1 MIPISDINPA
11 KSNPIISRIF
21 IIASIIVYV
30 LIQPKNPSELFN
42 FFYEFAAIPCE
53 IFNNKPL
60 SIDQY
65 YNNDCSALTSN
76 IVFENKNIF
85 LCLILSN
92 IFHANFIHI
101 LGNLWSFWIFG
112 NNIEDVLG
120 RARFIIFLFMTGL
133 FSMFAHVILNFNDI
147 NPIVGASGI
156 VSALMGAY
164 VYLFPN
170 AQLLVL
176 VPFGFL
182 FPTTIRAKF
191 FMIFW
196 FFSQIVIALQNNN
209 ISWEAHIG
217 GFLIGYLVLR
227 IFNYRRYTL

>member
-85 LCLILSN
+85 LSLFLSN

-120 RARFIIFLFMTGL
+120 KARFIIFLFMTGL
-133 FSMFAHVILNFNDI
+133 FSMFAHVF
-147 NPIVGASGI
+147 
-156 VSALMGAY
+156 
-164 VYLFPN
+164 F
-170 AQLLVL
+170 
-176 VPFGFL
+176 
-182 FPTTIRAKF
+182 KF
-191 FMIFW
+191 
-196 FFSQIVIALQNNN
+196 
-209 ISWEAHIG
+209 
-217 GFLIGYLVLR
+217 
-227 IFNYRRYTL
+227 

>member
-1 MIPISDINPA
+1 
-11 KSNPIISRIF
+11 
-21 IIASIIVYV
+21 
-30 LIQPKNPSELFN
+30 
-42 FFYEFAAIPCE
+42 
-53 IFNNKPL
+53 
-60 SIDQY
+60 
-65 YNNDCSALTSN
+65 
-76 IVFENKNIF
+76 
-85 LCLILSN
+85 
-92 IFHANFIHI
+92 
-101 LGNLWSFWIFG
+101 
-112 NNIEDVLG
+112 
-120 RARFIIFLFMTGL
+120 MTGL

-164 VYLFPN
+164 VFLFPN

-196 FFSQIVIALQNNN
+196 FFSQIFIALQNNN

>member
-76 IVFENKNIF
+76 IVFENNNF
-85 LCLILSN
+85 LVIWYHYGIMISN
-92 IFHANFIHI
+92 C
-101 LGNLWSFWIFG
+101 
-112 NNIEDVLG
+112 
-120 RARFIIFLFMTGL
+120 
-133 FSMFAHVILNFNDI
+133 
-147 NPIVGASGI
+147 
-156 VSALMGAY
+156 
-164 VYLFPN
+164 
-170 AQLLVL
+170 
-176 VPFGFL
+176 
-182 FPTTIRAKF
+182 
-191 FMIFW
+191 
-196 FFSQIVIALQNNN
+196 
-209 ISWEAHIG
+209 
-217 GFLIGYLVLR
+217 
-227 IFNYRRYTL
+227 

>member
-11 KSNPIISRIF
+11 KNNPVISRIF
-21 IIASIIVYV
+21 IFGSILIYI
-30 LIQPKNPSELFN
+30 LIQPKNPNELFN

-53 IFNNKPL
+53 ILYNTPL
-60 SIDQY
+60 SADQY
-65 YNNDCSALTSN
+65 YNNDCAIGSSN
-76 IVFENKNIF
+76 IVFENKNI
-85 LCLILSN
+85 LLSLLLSN
-92 IFHANFIHI
+92 LFHANFVHI

-120 RARFIIFLFMTGL
+120 KLKFILFLSFTGIA
-133 FSMFAHVILNFNDI
+133 SMFSHIFLNFNDI

-164 VYLFPN
+164 LYLFPN

-196 FFSQIVIALQNNN
+196 FISQIFIALQNNN

-217 GFLIGYLVLR
+217 GFLVGYLLLK
-227 IFNYRRYTL
+227 IFNYKRNTF

>member
-1 MIPISDINPA
+1 MIPISDINPP
-11 KSNPIISRIF
+11 KNNPVISRIF
-21 IIASIIVYV
+21 IFLSILVYV
-30 LIQPKNPSELFN
+30 LIQPRNPNELFN

-53 IFNNKPL
+53 VFSNQPL
-60 SIDQY
+60 SLEQY
-65 YNNDCSALTSN
+65 YNNQCSLKSSN

-85 LCLILSN
+85 LSLLFSN
-92 IFHANFIHI
+92 MFHANFVHI

-112 NNIEDVLG
+112 NNIEDKLG
-120 RARFIIFLFMTGL
+120 KIRFIIFLIFTGL
-133 FSMFAHVILNFNDI
+133 ASMFSHIILISFDI

-164 VYLFPN
+164 LYLFPN

-182 FPTTIRAKF
+182 FPTTIKAKF

-196 FFSQIVIALQNNN
+196 FISQILIALQNTN

-217 GFLIGYLVLR
+217 GFIVGYLILKV
-227 IFNYRRYTL
+227 FNYRRYTI

>member
-11 KSNPIISRIF
+11 KNTPVISRIF
-21 IIASIIVYV
+21 MFITIGVFLLV
-30 LIQPKNPSELFN
+30 QPKNQIDLIN
-42 FFYEFAAIPCE
+42 FFYQYSAIPCE
-53 IFNNKPL
+53 LITFSPL
-60 SIDQY
+60 SESQFY
-65 YNNDCSALTSN
+65 SNDCLNNTTAPIFQNKNLVLS
-76 IVFENKNIF
+76 IVFANF
-85 LCLILSN
+85 
-92 IFHANFIHI
+92 FHANFIHI

-147 NPIVGASGI
+147 NPIVGASGV